1 MSRND
6 SKLNVSR
13 RDFLGV
19 TVGGGLIAAKADMFA
34 GECIAPIPPPPSA
47 DDISATKDD
56 ATSEVVLSNNRVR
69 VRFHAG
75 KPKFGVFPKGYTG
88 YTLELKSGEEWTP
101 MADASCFSAYV
112 YRSDEWGRDWL
123 AYVIPEEV
131 RLSNEGISAKVIFSA
146 HHTDLDRVGWYFNF
160 TFTLRLGEPSVE
172 VTYTVTVD
180 QRREF
185 LLFWGPRLHAG
196 QGTFG
201 GTKDEALFPGLEW
214 LGPKERSSAMWA
226 MAPDAQIYMVPDS
239 AKISIPLMTV
249 VKDGRMVGI
258 LWEPMQKWNGIDT
271 TPSALFASP
280 NWIEGKE
287 DHLLGLFLPGGP
299 RYVSENGLRA
309 HTPAV
314 IEAGDHVSLRCQLFA
329 SPASHAVD
337 AVDLYLRTRGGL
349 PPVASTPMEYG
360 VALEML
366 VRALTTTAWNAKKK
380 GWQEVILPSGESLD
394 ESHVH
399 PSPQTIVALAAAA
412 RMVSD
417 HELAQRARDVV
428 QEALSAQSARPL
440 SLALR
445 VGGVAAALRAERAT
459 ATGRIHTQQSDGS
472 WVYTPSVAG
481 EEGLAFLKG
490 PPEPGT
496 IGYAG
501 QRDEGLT
508 AGQVSALLEYVLVSG
523 DDYALQAA
531 LRGFR
536 ELDRY
541 VIPFGYS
548 MDMGEE
554 CPHSPSL
561 HGSYLGLRSYL
572 LAYRMTGE
580 QRFLERAVYWA
591 KTGLPFLY
599 LWSLPEQ
606 EVKHGHIA
614 MNIRLRGD
622 QLYRNTRRDP
632 MLYGALYGYGS
643 SQFSHHWYGLLVQWI
658 GLVYAGDLMALAE
671 YDQTLAWKQ
680 IVDGILASAL
690 WLTYDQAPY
699 TGYYPDAFN
708 LVQWVPS
715 GPAIAP
721 GAMLEAL
728 LIGHYGVSLDPRTVI
743 LQEGAARYH
752 LTSAARIGNAKLDR
766 RAISFTVD
774 DASWDDCRI
783 VIAGLR
789 GEPMITADGQSLP
802 KVGDLEQMDENWSQA
817 ERGELLVKV
826 KQIGH
831 PRRIVINLM

>member
-1 MSRND
+1 MLRKGSEFR
-6 SKLNVSR
+6 LNR
-13 RDFLGV
+13 RGFLGA
-19 TVGGGLIAAKADMFA
+19 TVGGGLIAANNDLFA
-34 GECIAPIPPPPSA
+34 EKVTGPIPPPLSES
-47 DDISATKDD
+47 DISATLDNS
-56 ATSEVVLSNNRVR
+56 TSEVVLSNNCVR

-88 YTLELKSGEEWTP
+88 YTLELNSGGEWSP
-101 MADASCFSAYV
+101 MAAAPYFSAYV

-131 RLSNEGISAKVIFSA
+131 RLSNEGTSAKVIFSA
-146 HHTDLDRVGWYFNF
+146 HHTDLDRVGWHFSF
-160 TFTLRLGEPSVE
+160 TFALRPAEPTVE
-172 VTYTVTVD
+172 VNYTATVD
-180 QRREF
+180 ERRDF

-201 GTKDEALFPGLEW
+201 GTKDEAVFPGLEW
-214 LGPKERSSAMWA
+214 LGPNDRSSAMWA
-226 MAPDAQIYMVPDS
+226 LATDAQVNMVPDP
-239 AKISIPLMTV
+239 AKVSIPLMTV
-249 VKDGRMVGI
+249 LKDGKMVG
-258 LWEPMQKWNGIDT
+258 LSWDPTQKWNGIDA

-280 NWIEGKE
+280 NWIEGKD
-287 DHLLGLFLPGGP
+287 DHLIGLFLPGGSKF
-299 RYVSENGLRA
+299 VSENGLRA

-314 IEAGDHVSLRCQLFA
+314 IEAGDHVSLGCRLFA

-337 AVDLYLRTRGGL
+337 AVDLYLKTSGGL
-349 PPVASTPMEYG
+349 PPVVSTPMEYG

-366 VRALTTTAWNAKKK
+366 VQALTTSAWDAKKK
-380 GWQEVILPSGESLD
+380 GWLEVILPSGESQN
-394 ESHVH
+394 ESHVRS
-399 PSPQTIVALAAAA
+399 SPQTIVALAAGA
-412 RMVSD
+412 RLVDD

-445 VGGVAAALRAERAT
+445 VGGVAAALRAERNT
-459 ATGRIHTQQSDGS
+459 ATGRIRTQQSDGS

-481 EEGLAFLKG
+481 EQGLAFLKG

-496 IGYAG
+496 IGYPD

-508 AGQVSALLEYVLVSG
+508 AAQVSALLEYVIVSG
-523 DDYALQAA
+523 DDDALKAA
-531 LRGFR
+531 LHGFR

-541 VIPFGYS
+541 FIPFGYS

-572 LAYRMTGE
+572 LAYRLTGE

-599 LWSLPEQ
+599 LWSIPEQ

-614 MNIRLRGD
+614 MNIRLRGN
-622 QLYRNTRRDP
+622 QLYRNTLRDP

-658 GLVYAGDLMALAE
+658 GLVYAKDLHALAE

-680 IVDGILASAL
+680 IADGILASAL
-690 WLTYDQAPY
+690 WLTYDQPPY
-699 TGYYPDAFN
+699 SGYYPDAFN
-708 LVQWVPS
+708 LVQWAPS

-743 LQEGAARYH
+743 LREGAVRYH
-752 LTSAARIGNAKLDR
+752 LTTVAAIDNTKLNG
-766 RAISFTVD
+766 RAVSFTVD
-774 DASWDDCRI
+774 DPCWSHSRI
-783 VIAGLR
+783 VLAGMR
-789 GEPMITADGQSLP
+789 GELVITVDGHPLP
-802 KVGDLEQMDENWSQA
+802 KAEHLEQADENWSQA

-826 KQIGH
+826 KQTGH
-831 PRRIVINLM
+831 PRRIEINLV